1 MLIDEQDS
9 DIFTLSELAE
19 CGFDTMNLGF
29 CGTFAAESHI
39 QRELRTR
46 FNDGEILLALRNL
59 TNTG

>member
-19 CGFDTMNLGF
+19 CGLDTMNLGF
-29 CGTFAAESHI
+29 
-39 QRELRTR
+39 R
-46 FNDGEILLALRNL
+46 FNDGEVLLALRNL